1 VAALLLGLLCLLLLL
16 IIIATLLALLLGNM
30 LAEAGLAWA
39 ILLGI
44 LLRSA
49 AINEQFIATQGSG
62 NRWVK

>member
-1 VAALLLGLLCLLLLL
+1 
-16 IIIATLLALLLGNM
+16 M

-62 NRWVK
+62 NRWIK